1 MKYIIVQQRAS
12 KEVALTR
19 PSTKKQAIN
28 SLAKLSAIGI
38 ENISIQNISNKKYL
52 EQDESSY
59 QILKAKQDF
68 ERFLEDS

>member
-1 MKYIIVQQRAS
+1 MKYIIVQQCAS

-52 EQDESSY
+52 EEDESSY

>member
-1 MKYIIVQQRAS
+1 MKYIIVQQRTS

-52 EQDESSY
+52 EEDESSY

-68 ERFLEDS
+68 ERLLEDS